1 MKLLTNKKYYEL
13 TAKIYD
19 QEQELTR
26 KNTEINTL
34 KSRCDLVSKHYQET
48 SEVVEGLISEKNLL
62 IYNNAELDTKYNL
75 QCIRIIGLSV
85 QNTELAE
92 QNQQLSAKV
101 SELEPIVEKFN
112 HKKNLE
118 KARKQKYRSKLRLR
132 KKESTKTV
140 MPVVEMSEA
149 EKFARENAGKE
160 IRHRTYVGY
169 IVGYNIEEDVEN
181 DYVLIGFKDGS
192 GWYKTSLTENDV
204 FVVDTPMKEYE
215 TYWYFRVED
224 IILK

>member
-13 TAKIYD
+13 IAKMFD
-19 QEQELTR
+19 QDIKIDALEN
-26 KNTEINTL
+26 K
-34 KSRCDLVSKHYQET
+34 CDLVSK
-48 SEVVEGLISEKNLL
+48 
-62 IYNNAELDTKYNL
+62 
-75 QCIRIIGLSV
+75 
-85 QNTELAE
+85 LAE

-118 KARKQKYRSKLRLR
+118 KARKQKYRSKLRLQ

-160 IRHRTYVGY
+160 IRHDTHVGY
-169 IVGYNIEEDVEN
+169 IVGYNIEEDVDN
-181 DYVLIGFKDGS
+181 KYVIIGFKDDY
-192 GWYKTSLTENDV
+192 GWYKAALTENDV
-204 FVVDTPMKEYE
+204 FVVDTPMNEYE
-215 TYWYFRVED
+215 TYWDLQIGE
-224 IILK
+224 ITLK

>member
-1 MKLLTNKKYYEL
+1 LDAICEHIIFVENLKFIIMKLLRNKKYYEL
-13 TAKIYD
+13 IAKIYE

-26 KNTEINTL
+26 KNTHINTL
-34 KSRCDLVSKHYQET
+34 KSRCDLVS
-48 SEVVEGLISEKNLL
+48 N
-62 IYNNAELDTKYNL
+62 
-75 QCIRIIGLSV
+75 
-85 QNTELAE
+85 LAE
-92 QNQQLSAKV
+92 QNQQLSAIV

-160 IRHRTYVGY
+160 IRHDTHVGY

-181 DYVLIGFKDGS
+181 KYVLIGFKEDY
-192 GWYKTSLTENDV
+192 GWYKAALTENDV
-204 FVVDTPMKEYE
+204 FVSGISKDEYE
-215 TYWYFRVED
+215 TYWYLQVGE
-224 IILK
+224 ITLK

>member
-1 MKLLTNKKYYEL
+1 MKLLTNKMYYEL

-26 KNTEINTL
+26 RNTHIDALEN
-34 KSRCDLVSKHYQET
+34 KCDLVSK
-48 SEVVEGLISEKNLL
+48 
-62 IYNNAELDTKYNL
+62 
-75 QCIRIIGLSV
+75 
-85 QNTELAE
+85 LAE
-92 QNQQLSAKV
+92 QNQQLSAIV

-160 IRHRTYVGY
+160 VRHDTHVGY

-181 DYVLIGFKDGS
+181 KYVLIGFKDDY
-192 GWYKTSLTENDV
+192 GWYKTALTEDDV
-204 FVVDTPMKEYE
+204 FVSGISKKEYK
-215 TYWYFRVED
+215 TYWYLQVEE
-224 IILK
+224 IILNK

>member
-1 MKLLTNKKYYEL
+1 MKLLTDKKYYEL
-13 TAKIYD
+13 IAKLWD

-26 KNTEINTL
+26 KNTHIDALEN
-34 KSRCDLVSKHYQET
+34 KCDLVSK
-48 SEVVEGLISEKNLL
+48 
-62 IYNNAELDTKYNL
+62 
-75 QCIRIIGLSV
+75 
-85 QNTELAE
+85 LAE

-181 DYVLIGFKDGS
+181 KYVLIGFKEDY
-192 GWYKTSLTENDV
+192 GWYKTALTENDV
-204 FVVDTPMKEYE
+204 FVVDTPTEEYE
-215 TYWYFRVED
+215 TYWYLQVGE
-224 IILK
+224 IILNK

>member
-1 MKLLTNKKYYEL
+1 MKLLTNKKYYDL

-26 KNTEINTL
+26 KNTYINTL
-34 KSRCDLVSKHYQET
+34 KSRCDLVSK
-48 SEVVEGLISEKNLL
+48 
-62 IYNNAELDTKYNL
+62 
-75 QCIRIIGLSV
+75 
-85 QNTELAE
+85 LAE

-132 KKESTKTV
+132 KKESKKTV

-160 IRHRTYVGY
+160 IRRDTHVGY
-169 IVGYNIEEDVEN
+169 IVGYNIKEDVDN
-181 DYVLIGFKDGS
+181 KYILIGFKDNY
-192 GWYKTSLTENDV
+192 GWYKAALTENDV
-204 FVVDTPMKEYE
+204 FVVDTPMREYE
-215 TYWYFRVED
+215 TYWYLRVEE

>member
-26 KNTEINTL
+26 RNTHIDALE
-34 KSRCDLVSKHYQET
+34 SRCDLVS
-48 SEVVEGLISEKNLL
+48 N
-62 IYNNAELDTKYNL
+62 
-75 QCIRIIGLSV
+75 
-85 QNTELAE
+85 LAE
-92 QNQQLSAKV
+92 QNQQLSAIV

-181 DYVLIGFKDGS
+181 KYVLIGFKEDY
-192 GWYKTSLTENDV
+192 GWYKTALTENDV
-204 FVVDTPMKEYE
+204 FVSGISKNEYK
-215 TYWYFRVED
+215 TYWYVKIEE
-224 IILK
+224 IILNK

>member
-1 MKLLTNKKYYEL
+1 MEHNIKISYILAYYLDVIYKHIIFVENLKFIIMKLLTNKKYYDL

-19 QEQELTR
+19 QEQELIR

-34 KSRCDLVSKHYQET
+34 KSRCDLVSK
-48 SEVVEGLISEKNLL
+48 
-62 IYNNAELDTKYNL
+62 
-75 QCIRIIGLSV
+75 
-85 QNTELAE
+85 LAE
-92 QNQQLSAKV
+92 QNQQLSAIV

-160 IRHRTYVGY
+160 IRHDTIVGY
-169 IVGYNIEEDVEN
+169 IVGYNIKEAVEN
-181 DYVLIGFKDGS
+181 DYVLIGFKDDY
-192 GWYKTSLTENDV
+192 GWYKAALTENDV
-204 FVVDTPMKEYE
+204 FVVDTPMKEYK
-215 TYWYFRVED
+215 TYWYLPARE
-224 IILK
+224 IILNK

>member
-13 TAKIYD
+13 NAKLWD

-26 KNTEINTL
+26 RNTHIDALEN
-34 KSRCDLVSKHYQET
+34 KCDLVSK
-48 SEVVEGLISEKNLL
+48 
-62 IYNNAELDTKYNL
+62 
-75 QCIRIIGLSV
+75 
-85 QNTELAE
+85 LAE

-118 KARKQKYRSKLRLR
+118 KARKQKYRSKLRLQ
-132 KKESTKTV
+132 KKESKKTV
-140 MPVVEMSEA
+140 MPVVNMSEA

-160 IRHRTYVGY
+160 VRHRTHVGY
-169 IVGYNIEEDVEN
+169 IVGYNIKEDFEI
-181 DYVLIGFKDGS
+181 DYILIGFKDGY
-192 GWYKTSLTENDV
+192 GWHKTALTENDV
-204 FVVDTPMKEYE
+204 FVVDTPTEEYE
-215 TYWYFRVED
+215 TYWYFGVEE

>member
-1 MKLLTNKKYYEL
+1 MEHNIKISYILAYYLDSIYKHIIFVENLKFIIMKLLTNKKYYEL

-26 KNTEINTL
+26 KNTYINAL
-34 KSRCDLVSKHYQET
+34 KSKCDLVSK
-48 SEVVEGLISEKNLL
+48 
-62 IYNNAELDTKYNL
+62 
-75 QCIRIIGLSV
+75 
-85 QNTELAE
+85 LAE
-92 QNQQLSAKV
+92 QNQQLSAIV

-140 MPVVEMSEA
+140 MPVIEMSEA

-160 IRHRTYVGY
+160 VRHRTHVGY
-169 IVGYNIEEDVEN
+169 IVGYNIKEDFEI
-181 DYVLIGFKDGS
+181 DYILIGFKDGY
-192 GWYKTSLTENDV
+192 GWHKTALTENDV
-204 FVVDTPMKEYE
+204 FVVDTPTEEYE
-215 TYWYFRVED
+215 TYWYFGVEE

>member
-1 MKLLTNKKYYEL
+1 MKLLTNKKYYDL

-26 KNTEINTL
+26 KNTKINTL
-34 KSRCDLVSKHYQET
+34 KSRCDLVSK
-48 SEVVEGLISEKNLL
+48 
-62 IYNNAELDTKYNL
+62 
-75 QCIRIIGLSV
+75 
-85 QNTELAE
+85 LAE
-92 QNQQLSAKV
+92 QNQQLSAIV

-112 HKKNLE
+112 YKKNLE
-118 KARKQKYRSKLRLR
+118 KARKQKYRSKLRLQ

-169 IVGYNIEEDVEN
+169 IVGYNIKEDVEN
-181 DYVLIGFKDGS
+181 DYVLIGFKDDY
-192 GWYKTSLTENDV
+192 GWYKAALTENDV
-204 FVVDTPMKEYE
+204 FVVDTPMKEYK
-215 TYWYFRVED
+215 TYWYLQIGE
-224 IILK
+224 ITLK

>member
-13 TAKIYD
+13 IAKIYD
-19 QEQELTR
+19 KDIKIDALEN
-26 KNTEINTL
+26 K
-34 KSRCDLVSKHYQET
+34 CDLVSK
-48 SEVVEGLISEKNLL
+48 
-62 IYNNAELDTKYNL
+62 
-75 QCIRIIGLSV
+75 
-85 QNTELAE
+85 LAE
-92 QNQQLSAKV
+92 QNQQLSAIV

-160 IRHRTYVGY
+160 IKHDTHVGY
-169 IVGYNIEEDVEN
+169 IVGYNIEEDVEIK
-181 DYVLIGFKDGS
+181 YVLIGFKEDY
-192 GWYKTSLTENDV
+192 GWYKTALTENDV
-204 FVVDTPMKEYE
+204 FVSGISKNEYK
-215 TYWYFRVED
+215 TYWYLQIGE
-224 IILK
+224 IILKK

>member
-1 MKLLTNKKYYEL
+1 MKLLTNKKYYDL

-26 KNTEINTL
+26 RNTYIDALEN
-34 KSRCDLVSKHYQET
+34 KCDLVSK
-48 SEVVEGLISEKNLL
+48 
-62 IYNNAELDTKYNL
+62 
-75 QCIRIIGLSV
+75 
-85 QNTELAE
+85 LAE
-92 QNQQLSAKV
+92 QNQQLSAIV

-112 HKKNLE
+112 HKKSLE

-149 EKFARENAGKE
+149 EKFARENAGKKV
-160 IRHRTYVGY
+160 RHDTRGGY
-169 IVGYNIEEDVEN
+169 IVGYNIKEYVEN
-181 DYVLIGFKDGS
+181 DYVLIGFKDDY
-192 GWYKTSLTENDV
+192 GWNKTELTENDV
-204 FVVDTPMKEYE
+204 FVVDTPMKEYK
-215 TYWYFRVED
+215 TYWWLQVEN

>member
-13 TAKIYD
+13 IAKIYD

-34 KSRCDLVSKHYQET
+34 KSRCDLVSK
-48 SEVVEGLISEKNLL
+48 
-62 IYNNAELDTKYNL
+62 
-75 QCIRIIGLSV
+75 
-85 QNTELAE
+85 LAE
-92 QNQQLSAKV
+92 QNQQLSAIV

-132 KKESTKTV
+132 KKESTKAV

-149 EKFARENAGKE
+149 EKFARKNAGKE
-160 IRHRTYVGY
+160 VRYDSHVGY
-169 IVGYNIEEDVEN
+169 IVGYNIKEDVDN
-181 DYVLIGFKDGS
+181 KYVLIGFNDDY
-192 GWYKTSLTENDV
+192 GWYKAALTENDV
-204 FVVDTPMKEYE
+204 FVVDTPMNEYK
-215 TYWYFRVED
+215 TYWYLWVGE
-224 IILK
+224 IKLNK

>member
-13 TAKIYD
+13 NAKLWD

-26 KNTEINTL
+26 KNTHINTL
-34 KSRCDLVSKHYQET
+34 KSRCDLVS
-48 SEVVEGLISEKNLL
+48 N
-62 IYNNAELDTKYNL
+62 
-75 QCIRIIGLSV
+75 
-85 QNTELAE
+85 LAE
-92 QNQQLSAKV
+92 QNQQLSAIV

-112 HKKNLE
+112 HKKSLE
-118 KARKQKYRSKLRLR
+118 KARKQKYRSKLRLQ

-169 IVGYNIEEDVEN
+169 IVGYNIKEDVET
-181 DYVLIGFKDGS
+181 DYVLIGFKEDY
-192 GWYKTSLTENDV
+192 GWSALTENDV
-204 FVVDTPMKEYE
+204 FVSGISKDEYK
-215 TYWYFRVED
+215 TYWYLQVGE
-224 IILK
+224 IILNK

>member
-26 KNTEINTL
+26 KNTYINTL
-34 KSRCDLVSKHYQET
+34 KSRCDLVSK
-48 SEVVEGLISEKNLL
+48 
-62 IYNNAELDTKYNL
+62 
-75 QCIRIIGLSV
+75 
-85 QNTELAE
+85 LAE
-92 QNQQLSAKV
+92 QNQQLSAIV

-132 KKESTKTV
+132 KKESKKTV

-149 EKFARENAGKE
+149 EKFARQNAGKE
-160 IRHRTYVGY
+160 IRHDTHVGY
-169 IVGYNIEEDVEN
+169 IVGYNIEEDVDN
-181 DYVLIGFKDGS
+181 KYVIIGFKDDY
-192 GWYKTSLTENDV
+192 GWYKAALTENDV
-204 FVVDTPMKEYE
+204 FVVDTPMREYK
-215 TYWYFRVED
+215 TYWYLQIRE
-224 IILK
+224 IILNK

>member
-26 KNTEINTL
+26 KNTYINTL
-34 KSRCDLVSKHYQET
+34 KSRCDLVSK
-48 SEVVEGLISEKNLL
+48 
-62 IYNNAELDTKYNL
+62 
-75 QCIRIIGLSV
+75 
-85 QNTELAE
+85 LAE
-92 QNQQLSAKV
+92 QNQQLSAIV

-149 EKFARENAGKE
+149 EKFARENACKKV
-160 IRHRTYVGY
+160 RHGTRVGY
-169 IVGYNIEEDVEN
+169 IVGYNIEEDVET

-192 GWYKTSLTENDV
+192 GWDKTALIENDV
-204 FVVDTPMKEYE
+204 FVVDTPMNEYK
-215 TYWYFRVED
+215 TYWYLQVEE

>member
-1 MKLLTNKKYYEL
+1 MKLLRNKKYYEL
-13 TAKIYD
+13 IAKIHD

-26 KNTEINTL
+26 KNTYIDALEN
-34 KSRCDLVSKHYQET
+34 KCDLVSK
-48 SEVVEGLISEKNLL
+48 
-62 IYNNAELDTKYNL
+62 
-75 QCIRIIGLSV
+75 
-85 QNTELAE
+85 LAE
-92 QNQQLSAKV
+92 QNQQLYAIV

-112 HKKNLE
+112 HKKSLE

-169 IVGYNIEEDVEN
+169 IVGYNIKEAVEIEH
-181 DYVLIGFKDGS
+181 VLIGFKDGY
-192 GWYKTSLTENDV
+192 GWHKTALTENDV
-204 FVVDTPMKEYE
+204 FVVDTPTEEYE
-215 TYWYFRVED
+215 TYWYFGVEE
-224 IILK
+224 IILNK

>member
-1 MKLLTNKKYYEL
+1 MKLLTDKKYYEL
-13 TAKIYD
+13 TAKIHD

-26 KNTEINTL
+26 KNTHIDALEN
-34 KSRCDLVSKHYQET
+34 KCDLVSK
-48 SEVVEGLISEKNLL
+48 
-62 IYNNAELDTKYNL
+62 
-75 QCIRIIGLSV
+75 
-85 QNTELAE
+85 LAE
-92 QNQQLSAKV
+92 QNQQLSAIV

-140 MPVVEMSEA
+140 MPVVEISEA

-160 IRHRTYVGY
+160 VRHRTHVGY
-169 IVGYNIEEDVEN
+169 IVGYNIKEDFEI
-181 DYVLIGFKDGS
+181 DYILIGFKDGY
-192 GWYKTSLTENDV
+192 GWHKTALTENDV
-204 FVVDTPMKEYE
+204 FVVDTPMNEYE

-224 IILK
+224 ITLNK

>member
-19 QEQELTR
+19 QDQELTR
-26 KNTEINTL
+26 KNTYINTL
-34 KSRCDLVSKHYQET
+34 KSRCDLVSK
-48 SEVVEGLISEKNLL
+48 
-62 IYNNAELDTKYNL
+62 
-75 QCIRIIGLSV
+75 
-85 QNTELAE
+85 LAE
-92 QNQQLSAKV
+92 QNQQLSAIV

-118 KARKQKYRSKLRLR
+118 KARKQKYRSKLRLQ

-140 MPVVEMSEA
+140 IPVVEISEA

-169 IVGYNIEEDVEN
+169 IVGYNIEEDVDNKYVIIGLKN
-181 DYVLIGFKDGS
+181 DS
-192 GWYKTSLTENDV
+192 GWYKTALTENDV
-204 FVVDTPMKEYE
+204 FVVGISKDEYE
-215 TYWYFRVED
+215 TYWYLQVGE
-224 IILK
+224 IILNK

>member
-34 KSRCDLVSKHYQET
+34 KGRCDLVSK
-48 SEVVEGLISEKNLL
+48 
-62 IYNNAELDTKYNL
+62 
-75 QCIRIIGLSV
+75 
-85 QNTELAE
+85 LAE

-112 HKKNLE
+112 YKKNLE
-118 KARKQKYRSKLRLR
+118 KARKQKYRSKLRLL

-169 IVGYNIEEDVEN
+169 IVGYNIEEDIEN
-181 DYVLIGFKDGS
+181 YYVLIGFKDGS
-192 GWYKTSLTENDV
+192 GWDKTALTEKDV
-204 FVVDTPMKEYE
+204 FVSGISKGEYE
-215 TYWYFRVED
+215 TYWYFRVEE
-224 IILK
+224 IILNK

>member
-1 MKLLTNKKYYEL
+1 MKLLKNKKYYDL

-26 KNTEINTL
+26 KNTYIDALEN
-34 KSRCDLVSKHYQET
+34 KCDLVSK
-48 SEVVEGLISEKNLL
+48 
-62 IYNNAELDTKYNL
+62 
-75 QCIRIIGLSV
+75 
-85 QNTELAE
+85 LAE
-92 QNQQLSAKV
+92 QNQQLSAIV

-118 KARKQKYRSKLRLR
+118 KARKQKYRSKLRLQ

-140 MPVVEMSEA
+140 IPVVEISEA

-160 IRHRTYVGY
+160 VRHRTHIGY
-169 IVGYNIEEDVEN
+169 IVGYNIKEDFEI
-181 DYVLIGFKDGS
+181 DYILIGFKDGY
-192 GWYKTSLTENDV
+192 GWHKTALTENDV
-204 FVVDTPMKEYE
+204 FVVDTPTEEYE
-215 TYWYFRVED
+215 TYWYLRVEE

>member
-19 QEQELTR
+19 QEQELAR
-26 KNTEINTL
+26 RNTHIDALEN
-34 KSRCDLVSKHYQET
+34 KCDLVSK
-48 SEVVEGLISEKNLL
+48 
-62 IYNNAELDTKYNL
+62 
-75 QCIRIIGLSV
+75 
-85 QNTELAE
+85 LAE
-92 QNQQLSAKV
+92 QNQQLSAIV

-140 MPVVEMSEA
+140 MPVINMSEA

-160 IRHRTYVGY
+160 IKHRTYVGY

-181 DYVLIGFKDGS
+181 DYVLIGFKEDY
-192 GWYKTSLTENDV
+192 GWYKTALTENDV

-215 TYWYFRVED
+215 TYWYFRVEE
-224 IILK
+224 IILNK